1 MRAVGLPCTSQPK
14 FLHLKMIIVRTP
26 QALREALASSQ
37 RPAFVPT
44 MGNLHEGH
52 LRLVRLAREQGD
64 RSVASI
70 FVNRLQFL
78 PHEDFDSY
86 PRTLEADCAKLEA
99 EGCDVLFAPA
109 ENDLYPEPQTVKVH
123 ADPALA
129 DMLEGQFR
137 PGFFTGVSTVVMKLF
152 MSVFAGKSQGVAVFG
167 KKDYQQLMVV
177 RQMVRQFVLPLEVLG
192 VETCRA
198 EDGLALSSRNRY
210 LSEAERIEAV
220 QLSLALRQLGRDA
233 RASAHALDR
242 QLPALES
249 AAMEALRARGWAPDY
264 LTVRRRLDLQPPK
277 AGDELVVLG
286 AARLGTTRLID
297 NLEI

>member
-1 MRAVGLPCTSQPK
+1 
-14 FLHLKMIIVRTP
+14 MIIVRTP
-26 QALREALASSQ
+26 QALREALSTST

-52 LRLVRLAREQGD
+52 LKLIRLAREQGD

-86 PRTLEADCAKLEA
+86 PRTFEADCAKLES
-99 EGCDVLFAPA
+99 EGCDVLFAPH
-109 ENDLYPEPQTVKVH
+109 ETDLYPEPQTVKVH
-123 ADPALA
+123 ADPVLA
-129 DMLEGQFR
+129 DILEGQFR

-152 MSVFAGKSQGVAVFG
+152 MSVFAGKDQGVAVFG

-177 RQMVRQFVLPLEVLG
+177 RQMVRQFVLPIEILG
-192 VETCRA
+192 VNTCRA

-210 LSEAERIEAV
+210 LSEAERAEAV
-220 QLSLALRQLGRDA
+220 QLSLALRLLGRDA
-233 RASAHALDR
+233 LASADALAR
-242 QLPALES
+242 QLPALE
-249 AAMEALRARGWAPDY
+249 ARAMDSLRQRGWQPDY
-264 LTVRRRLDLQPPK
+264 LTVRRRQDLQPPQ
-277 AGDELVVLG
+277 AGDALVVLG
-286 AARLGTTRLID
+286 AARLGSTRLID